1 MTHRTVASPGA
12 RRAGLVPLLALLALV
27 AGVAAAP
34 ALAAPAL
41 AARAGAAAAGQV
53 SAASAAAP
61 ASTVPGMAPLAGNA
75 NLLQSGIPPVPL
87 ELDELVRRYGNARS
101 AELLDETTDGAHL
114 LISTRFGSTNQLHV
128 VDHPLGQRVQVTF
141 GDEPVSE
148 ARFLPQDPGVI
159 FFLQDAGGG
168 EFFQLYRLDRRT
180 QKTELITDGKSRHD
194 ALVVSHEGRRLAW
207 SGTGRNGKDTDVYVA
222 ETAEAAR
229 PRRITDAVGAWSPV
243 DFAPGGKQL
252 LVVQERSVADADL
265 WLVNLE
271 TNEKRQLTPKEG
283 KGSVAAAAFAPDGRS
298 AYYVTDRYSD
308 FDELVRLD
316 LDSKGVAA
324 PPRSL
329 THGIPWDVTQ
339 IAVAHDT
346 GAPVQVAVVVN
357 QDGYDR
363 VYLIEPGTAHL
374 EPVALPTGVMSGLR
388 FAERRNDLLS
398 FSVATARGPADVF
411 QLDVRTRKLSR
422 WTQSELGPIAESALV
437 TPELVRY
444 PSTDGVT
451 VPAFVYRPPGD
462 GEAKGPALI
471 VWHGGPESQV
481 RPGFNPFVQLLAVE
495 LGLTVI
501 LPNVR
506 GSQGYGKAYLAMD
519 DGVKREAALADIGAT
534 LDWAKAQPSI
544 DAGRIGAYGGSYG
557 GYMTLA
563 SAAFYPERI
572 KAAVDIVGI
581 SDLVTFLEGTQAYRR
596 DLRRAEYG
604 DERVPEVRKVLSR
617 ISPLGKVDKIEAALL
632 VVQGKNDPRVPQRES
647 EQIVKA
653 VRARGHEAWYL
664 LGLNEGHG
672 FQKKENRDALQA
684 TALLFLR
691 RKLIGEKGQAEKTAK

>member
-12 RRAGLVPLLALLALV
+12 RRAALVPLLVLLAIV
-27 AGVAAAP
+27 AGVAGAFAAP
-34 ALAAPAL
+34 
-41 AARAGAAAAGQV
+41 V
-53 SAASAAAP
+53 SAASAVAP
-61 ASTVPGMAPLAGNA
+61 VSTVPGMTPLAGNA
-75 NLLQSGIPPVPL
+75 NLLESGISPVPREL
-87 ELDELVRRYGNARS
+87 EELVQRYGNARS
-101 AELLDETTDGAHL
+101 AELLDQTTDGAHL
-114 LISTRFGSTNQLHV
+114 LISTRFGSTNQVHV
-128 VDHPLGQRVQVTF
+128 VDHPLGQRTQVTF
-141 GDEPVSE
+141 GNEPVSS
-148 ARFLPQDPGVI
+148 ARFLPHDPNVI

-180 QKTELITDGKSRHD
+180 QKTELLTDGKSRHG

-207 SGTGRNGKDTDVYVA
+207 NGTGRNGKDTDVYVA
-222 ETAEAAR
+222 ESADAAH
-229 PRRITDAVGAWSPV
+229 PRRITDAAGTWAPV

-283 KGSVAAAAFAPDGRS
+283 KGSVAAAAFSPDGRS

-316 LDSKGVAA
+316 LDSKGPAA

-363 VYLIEPGTAHL
+363 VYLLEPGTAHL
-374 EPVALPTGVMSGLR
+374 EPVALPTGVMSGLH
-388 FAERRNDLLS
+388 FAERKNDLLT
-398 FSVATARGPADVF
+398 FSVTTARSPADVF
-411 QLDVRTRKLSR
+411 QLDVRTRKLAR
-422 WTQSELGPIAESALV
+422 WTQSELGPIAEGALV

-462 GEAKGPALI
+462 FEAKGPALI
-471 VWHGGPESQV
+471 VWHGGPEGQV
-481 RPGFNPFVQLLAVE
+481 RPGFSPFLQMLAVE

-534 LDWAKAQPSI
+534 LDWAAAQPSI
-544 DAGRIGAYGGSYG
+544 DKSRIGVYGGSYG

-563 SAAFYPERI
+563 SAAFFPDRI

-604 DERVPEVRKVLSR
+604 DERVPEVRKVLTR

-653 VRARGHEAWYL
+653 VRARGREAWYL

-672 FQKKENRDALQA
+672 FQKKENRDSLQA
-684 TALLFLR
+684 VALLFLR
-691 RKLIGEKGQAEKTAK
+691 RKLIGEKGEGGKTAK